1 VSLTPLADPLR
12 LSVDSQAHRALG
24 AADDKAQDAA
34 LRFLGREAGASGR
47 ARLERIAGLS
57 DAEGG
62 SSGLRAAALAAQRP
76 TDPRDDDLGEWISRI
91 ELAPGSPA
99 LEPGLQT
106 AMDAVRGKDPVL
118 FGVRRMMLAR
128 TDLDADGAPDALLL
142 DDDINH
148 YWLFK
153 VGPGDRWNLRSSGRL
168 LGSGSNVDI
177 RAALRRGD
185 FGTLPPLTQD
195 LRIGDRRVML
205 WPEETPQ
212 TTAQH

>member
-1 VSLTPLADPLR
+1 
-12 LSVDSQAHRALG
+12 
-24 AADDKAQDAA
+24 
-34 LRFLGREAGASGR
+34 
-47 ARLERIAGLS
+47 
-57 DAEGG
+57 
-62 SSGLRAAALAAQRP
+62 
-76 TDPRDDDLGEWISRI
+76 
-91 ELAPGSPA
+91 
-99 LEPGLQT
+99 
-106 AMDAVRGKDPVL
+106 
-118 FGVRRMMLAR
+118 MLAR